1 MDDRTIVFSFDRK
14 LGARLFEVYEHQD
27 EESRSFAP
35 RQREARAKGAVL
47 RAQRL
52 RLAELCER
60 EVVDFLAYRAILGD
74 TQAKAS

>member
-27 EESRSFAP
+27 ESRSFAP
-35 RQREARAKGAVL
+35 RRRPAPSAAGPNLRLQRR
-47 RAQRL
+47 

-60 EVVDFLAYRAILGD
+60 EVVDFQVYCQLLTGID
-74 TQAKAS
+74 PS